1 MKPLLI
7 SPQLPKQNAT
17 NQRNVIPHIRYRS
30 SEAKVHLK
38 DWTFVH
44 YIDNEARKLQTFVR
58 KSINTKRVKERLDLR
73 REETVDLS
81 SSTEQ
86 CSCAPLL
93 QPLFSEEEEE
103 EEATS
108 RERESVRRTRKKSG
122 LENAIIGDCNR
133 GLSKHSVRETESVIR
148 EREKETVWMRES
160 VYQVKFK

>member
-1 MKPLLI
+1 M
-7 SPQLPKQNAT
+7 
-17 NQRNVIPHIRYRS
+17 
-30 SEAKVHLK
+30 
-38 DWTFVH
+38 
-44 YIDNEARKLQTFVR
+44 
-58 KSINTKRVKERLDLR
+58 
-73 REETVDLS
+73 DLS

-93 QPLFSEEEEE
+93 QPLFSEEEE

-148 EREKETVWMRES
+148 EREKETV
-160 VYQVKFK
+160 